1 MTDTLEWGL
10 YFRDDDISA
19 SSAALLA
26 HAGSERARKALWR
39 FLASYDSSDDHR
51 IAAMELMSASD
62 MALPRLI
69 FLRDKLRPLNETTL
83 CRIMAQSESRLDIRV
98 AARRLREHPEAIV
111 SLAARWRSSRKAP
124 GRTRGCNA
132 NALEC
137 AYRIT
142 HGEALNLRATLP
154 RSVGSTAQ
162 SSRAPYTRLYI
173 FLTRRRIYN
182 EVY

>member
-1 MTDTLEWGL
+1 MPDCAPIRIPIREMLEAWARTVADLRIMLIASAGDVIPKYDDEMTDTLEWGL

-83 CRIMAQSESRLDIRV
+83 CPA
-98 AARRLREHPEAIV
+98 
-111 SLAARWRSSRKAP
+111 
-124 GRTRGCNA
+124 
-132 NALEC
+132 
-137 AYRIT
+137 
-142 HGEALNLRATLP
+142 
-154 RSVGSTAQ
+154 
-162 SSRAPYTRLYI
+162 
-173 FLTRRRIYN
+173 
-182 EVY
+182 